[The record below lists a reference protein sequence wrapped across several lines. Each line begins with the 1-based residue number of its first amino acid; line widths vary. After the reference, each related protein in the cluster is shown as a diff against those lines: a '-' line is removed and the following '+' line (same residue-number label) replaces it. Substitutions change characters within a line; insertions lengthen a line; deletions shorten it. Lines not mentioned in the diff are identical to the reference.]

1 MEVKIL
7 TKKDH
12 NNYINFLNELNQFLF
27 YYSLE
32 YKKFICSILQCKSIY
47 LIAKKNGKIKGALP
61 LMIKDGNLG
70 KVINSLPF
78 YGSHGGILYKNEKAK
93 DYLIKAFKKIEQK
106 KIISSCTLIENPLE
120 KKSTKNIIDHNYSD
134 TRIGQITFFN
144 NLSIDELINKFHF
157 KTRNMIRKALKNNI
171 SISIDNDKIDFLKKT
186 HNENMRAIGG
196 ISKPDLFFIEL
207 EKNFIKGKD
216 YKIYIA
222 KKEQKI
228 ISALLVF
235 YHSNGV
241 EYYMP
246 VTKSEYRTLQ
256 PLSLI
261 IYNAMKDSIL
271 DGFKFWNWGGTW
283 IAQDGVYR
291 FKSRWGTEDINY
303 TYYTKVYNKE
313 IIKSN
318 VSELQSQYFG
328 FFVIPFN
335 ELKNNDA

>member
-12 NNYINFLNELNQFLF
+12 NNYVNFLNELNQFLF

-32 YKKFICSILQCKSIY
+32 YKKFICSILKCKSIY
-47 LIAKKNGKIKGALP
+47 LIAKKNEKIEGALP

-70 KVINSLPF
+70 KIINSLPF

-93 DYLIKAFKKIEQK
+93 DSLLKAFKKIEQK
-106 KIISSCTLIENPLE
+106 KIISSCTFIENPFE
-120 KKSTKNIIDHNYSD
+120 NYETKSIVSYNYSD
-134 TRIGQITFFN
+134 TRIGQITFFK
-144 NLSIDELINKFHF
+144 NLQIDELMNKFHY
-157 KTRNMIRKALKNNI
+157 KTRNMIRKAQKNNI
-171 SISIDNDKIDFLKKT
+171 SISIENEKIDFLKKT

-196 ISKPDLFFIEL
+196 IPKPDIFFSEL

-222 KKEQKI
+222 KKDQKI

-271 DGFKFWNWGGTW
+271 DGLKFWNWGGTW
-283 IAQDGVYR
+283 MTQDGVYR
-291 FKSRWGTEDINY
+291 FKSRWGTQDINY
-303 TYYTKVYNKE
+303 NYFTKINNKE
-313 IIKSN
+313 IYNSKIEDLSKS
-318 VSELQSQYFG
+318 
-328 FFVIPFN
+328 
-335 ELKNNDA
+335 